1 MSEAVDRSGM
11 RRAAAVCAFLV
22 PVLCVLWNLDMPQRL
37 GRAFL
42 SEQYLAVI
50 LGLTLG
56 ACFFGIA
63 QTERRGWTAALAAL
77 GAVAGLA
84 AAIWSAVEY
93 KWIIAELAY
102 RPAILTLLGVIL
114 LALVLEGLRR
124 QAGLT
129 MFLLVATFLVYALVA
144 HLVPGALQGRR
155 MPWDRLVQYVAFDPS
170 AVFSAPLTIGAT
182 VIVLFVFFGNVLFL
196 AGGGAFFTDLALALT
211 GRARGG
217 SAKIAVVG
225 SALFGSI
232 SGSAV
237 SNVVTTGVVTIP
249 LMQRGGYRARDAGA
263 IEAVASTGGQ
273 LAPPILGAAAFLM
286 AEFLEIPYMDV
297 VAAATLP
304 ALIYYVALFIQVD
317 LMAARDGI
325 AAADEDIRPTRE
337 VLAQGWHLLLP
348 FVVLFGAL
356 FWLKWSPEDAAMLSA
371 LVILIAGALR
381 PYGDSRVSLRGL
393 VAACVDTGT
402 AMVALILI
410 VAAAGMVIGVLNA
423 TGLGFALSLILV
435 QAVGL
440 QRDPAGADRRADLHR
455 PRHGDADERGLRP
468 AGDAGRAQ
476 PGAGGD
482 RPGRGASLHP
492 LLRDD
497 VDDHAADRACGLRG
511 LDDLGRTADGDRR
524 RRHAAGMER
533 LRAAVPVR
541 RLARRW

>member
-1 MSEAVDRSGM
+1 
-11 RRAAAVCAFLV
+11 
-22 PVLCVLWNLDMPQRL
+22 
-37 GRAFL
+37 
-42 SEQYLAVI
+42 
-50 LGLTLG
+50 
-56 ACFFGIA
+56 
-63 QTERRGWTAALAAL
+63 
-77 GAVAGLA
+77 
-84 AAIWSAVEY
+84 
-93 KWIIAELAY
+93 
-102 RPAILTLLGVIL
+102 
-114 LALVLEGLRR
+114 
-124 QAGLT
+124 
-129 MFLLVATFLVYALVA
+129 
-144 HLVPGALQGRR
+144 

-356 FWLKWSPEDAAMLSA
+356 FWRKWSPEDAAMLSA

-381 PYGDSRVSLRGL
+381 PYGDSRVSFRGL
-393 VAACVDTGT
+393 IAACVDTGT

-435 QAVGL
+435 QAVGSNVIL
-440 QRDPAGADRRADLHR
+440 LVLIAALICIVLGMGMPTSGVYVLLATLVAPSLVQAGIDRVAAHLFILYFGMMSMITPPIALAAFAASTISGAPPMATGVAAMRLGWSAFVLPFLFVASPALVMADGLPAGLRDT
-455 PRHGDADERGLRP
+455 GL
-468 AGDAGRAQ
+468 ALIGIYAVSAAVVGYAGRAL
-476 PGAGGD
+476 G
-482 RPGRGASLHP
+482 P
-492 LLRDD
+492 L
-497 VDDHAADRACGLRG
+497 A
-511 LDDLGRTADGDRR
+511 
-524 RRHAAGMER
+524 
-533 LRAAVPVR
+533 RAA
-541 RLARRW
+541 LAVAGLIALPFDAAASGWLQVHLAGAAAALALLALMHMMARDASGSARKPKTLQKG